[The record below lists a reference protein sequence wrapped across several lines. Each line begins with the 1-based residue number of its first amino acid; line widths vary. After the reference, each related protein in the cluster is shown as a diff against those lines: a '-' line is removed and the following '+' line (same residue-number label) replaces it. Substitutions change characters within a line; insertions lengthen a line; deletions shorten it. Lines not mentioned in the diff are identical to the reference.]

1 MAVTLFR
8 KKAPTVVAGP
18 CVLENVD
25 LAVEIAGKLAEVVS
39 GADVPLVFKAS
50 FDKANRLSLGS
61 YRGPGIDAGL
71 NMLAEVKR
79 QVGIPVLT
87 DIHEAAQADAVAE
100 VVDVI
105 QIPAFLCR
113 QTDLILAAART
124 GKPVNLKK
132 GQFMSPWNMK
142 GSIEKA
148 RSGSSPLVMV
158 TERGTSFGYNQ
169 LVVDLRSL
177 SWLRELGVP
186 VIMDVT
192 HSLQVP
198 GGLGGSSG
206 GHREFIP
213 NLARAA
219 AAWGCDGLFFEVHP
233 DPDHSPSDS
242 LNTLPLQDFAGVFQQ
257 VLRIWEI
264 TRELSAK
271 ES

>member
-1 MAVTLFR
+1 MRSPSLPGGLTE
-8 KKAPTVVAGP
+8 G
-18 CVLENVD
+18 LE
-25 LAVEIAGKLAEVVS
+25 I
-39 GADVPLVFKAS
+39 
-50 FDKANRLSLGS
+50 LS
-61 YRGPGIDAGL
+61 
-71 NMLAEVKR
+71 EVKHR
-79 QVGIPVLT
+79 LGVSVLT
-87 DIHEAAQADAVAE
+87 DIHEREQAEPAAE

-148 RSGSSPLVMV
+148 RSEGCPMVMV

-186 VIMDVT
+186 VVMDVT

-198 GGLGGSSG
+198 GGLGESSG

-213 NLARAA
+213 NMARAA
-219 AAWGCDGLFFEVHP
+219 CAWGCDGLFFEVHP
-233 DPDHSPSDS
+233 DPDSAPSDAP
-242 LNTLPLQDFAGVFQQ
+242 NTLPLTDFERVVRQ
-257 VLRIWEI
+257 VQRI
-264 TRELSAK
+264 REAVRASSK
-271 ES
+271 G